1 MKTEKLGEM
10 VNINIADLPNN
21 IHEGDI
27 LKYINDKYEIDE
39 EKRIEIEE
47 RLNNKMKNLFNN

>member
-1 MKTEKLGEM
+1 M